1 MLKNLWCLILLIFSS
16 SVFADVEYY
25 TYGSFENVRDA
36 FILIAN
42 IMSDPWY
49 LGIGAAMGSLG
60 IFVATL
66 INVGKN
72 MMGKGEGSFLP
83 ALIMCFFGASLFM
96 VFLTPKTTVH
106 IYDTTTS
113 RYESV
118 GNVPTSLAEI
128 AYLSNLFERYGS
140 NVTASASLY
149 GRDKHA
155 NGNSL
160 ELLLNILSVDPLK
173 HNVQLGQSLERY
185 LTTCVSPAVSHP
197 DRYDSFDYAA
207 MLSGTTNF
215 WGELEKTRNSNQYF
229 HWQGGDMDCD
239 QGFDEVYKVLVTDF
253 DTTFKPVLDQVCGEA
268 GYDDTD
274 PASIL
279 ECGTMIS
286 EVGSIVFSSTLA
298 YAPNQL
304 MAMSAISQSLYHV
317 LTENVGTAVRDFGN
331 MQAMSQGIGA
341 LLVSEGWLPSI
352 RLATLV
358 IILASSSV
366 IVWFFFTPFLVRSLH
381 LLLSLFAFMALWGV
395 FDSVLHVVKMIS
407 IQNSFSDIHA
417 YQGGIKSFL
426 MAPGELQKVIASYG
440 KMQGLGVSLAALLTA
455 ILFKITATP
464 FAHMAERM
472 ADDVESIGKNTGNE
486 ILDVSNRQKK
496 MRDMAETSAHYEA
509 MSLYGVERYALGA
522 HSSTY
527 PYRQQEAEISAIREQ
542 TGRSTQDALMDQA
555 TIPANVKAGDMLAHD
570 EMAAH
575 YKTSAGDNAATG
587 AKLATMRSHTQDR
600 AYGSAS
606 QIIAKPTQ
614 ASQMEE
620 LAVKETASLRQTAA
634 TPTDSVNKVAAVK
647 NAEDVGSA
655 EEKFRQFPSKDEILD
670 HTSEVTRLQIED
682 SKAQIKGRADAVDS
696 GLADSTQD
704 VANISAESQVGHVLG
719 SAKESA
725 KHGNSV
731 LEGSYYTSGQ
741 STEAGNRANIGGN
754 KAANKMAD
762 NVNRS
767 PVELEEM
774 KQSQHWENEVV
785 SALRRIMMSE
795 TLEQSE
801 LQTAFQELA
810 KQPLFLAPEQYG
822 ALVDKFYQGEMEAP
836 LMADPSGGWVTFSWD
851 PDNGMQN
858 IAIET
863 GNYAVNHSSVN
874 RFEDGASRIE
884 NANAAVML
892 ATLDSINSEAAM
904 LDLAREGV
912 KGFGVYRNMQEGEST
927 HINAGVGGDVRLS
940 GSMGVDGGKV
950 LKAAGNMKELIPG
963 RSKAGNSIPEYIRG
977 PMNEPVRVPSRG
989 GSPTSNILSDT
1000 GDAVSGLGNL
1010 KLGGGV
1016 GSDVSAKM
1024 SDSSSE
1030 TASID
1035 PAVGSLAL
1043 AIANA
1048 KRQLSEDPNMS
1059 HEDRLN
1065 VASEF
1070 QREYESMQSMSIE
1083 QLLTLSKGYE
1093 IELLKDH
1100 AEYPGLYSKLKEFIK
1115 GDESDNEIKELLEK
1129 KSEDGMNGS
1138 HSDVFLR

>member
-1 MLKNLWCLILLIFSS
+1 MLKKLWSVILLFFSPA
-16 SVFADVEYY
+16 VFADVEYY

-66 INVGKN
+66 INVGKS

-83 ALIMCFFGASLFM
+83 ALILCFFGASLFM
-96 VFLTPKTTVH
+96 AFLAPKTTVH
-106 IYDTTTS
+106 IYDTTTG

-118 GNVPTSLAEI
+118 GNVPASLAEI
-128 AYLSNLFERYGS
+128 AYLSNLFERYAS
-140 NVTASASLY
+140 NVTASASMY

-173 HNVQLGQSLERY
+173 HNVQLGQSIERY

-253 DTTFKPVLDQVCGEA
+253 ETTFKPVLNQLCGEA
-268 GYDDTD
+268 GYDESD
-274 PASIL
+274 PASVIQ
-279 ECGTMIS
+279 CGTMIS

-317 LTENVGTAVRDFGN
+317 LTENVGTAVRDYGN

-358 IILASSSV
+358 VILASSSV
-366 IVWFFFTPFLVRSLH
+366 IIWFFFTPFLFRALH
-381 LLLSLFAFMALWGV
+381 LLLALFAFMALWGV
-395 FDSVLHVVKMIS
+395 FDSVMHVVKMIS

-455 ILFKITATP
+455 ILFKISAMP
-464 FAHMAERM
+464 FAHIAERL
-472 ADDVESIGKNTGNE
+472 ADDIESTGKNVGNE
-486 ILDVSNRQKK
+486 ILDVGNRQKK
-496 MRDMAETSAHYEA
+496 MRDLAETSAHYEA
-509 MSLYGVERYALGA
+509 MSMMGTDRYALGA

-542 TGRSTQDALMDQA
+542 TGRNTQDAIMDQA
-555 TIPANVKAGDMLAHD
+555 TIPANVRAGDMAGHD
-570 EMAAH
+570 EMGAH
-575 YKTSAGDNAATG
+575 YKTSAGNSAATG
-587 AKLATMRSHTQDR
+587 AKLATMRTHTQDR
-600 AYGSAS
+600 AHESAS
-606 QIIAKPTQ
+606 QIIAQPTM
-614 ASQMEE
+614 ASRMDE
-620 LAVKETASLRQTAA
+620 LAGKETASLRQTAA
-634 TPTDSVNKVAAVK
+634 TSTDINNKMAAAK
-647 NAEDVGSA
+647 NAEEIGAA
-655 EEKFRQFPSKDEILD
+655 EEKFRQFSSKDDLLD
-670 HTSEVTRLQIED
+670 HASGLTKLQIED
-682 SKAQIKGRADAVDS
+682 SKAQIQTRSDVVDS
-696 GLADSTQD
+696 GFADSTQD
-704 VANISAESQVGHVLG
+704 VANISAESQVGHALG
-719 SAKESA
+719 NAKESA
-725 KHGNSV
+725 KHGSGV
-731 LEGSYYTSGQ
+731 LEGSYYTSEQ
-741 STEAGNRANIGGN
+741 STEAANRANIGGN
-754 KAANKMAD
+754 RSANKMAD
-762 NVNRS
+762 AVNLS
-767 PVELEEM
+767 AVELEEM
-774 KQSQHWENEVV
+774 RQSQHWENEVV
-785 SALRRIMMSE
+785 SAFRRIMMSE

-801 LQTAFQELA
+801 VQTAFQELA
-810 KQPLFLAPEQYG
+810 KQPIFLTPDQYG
-822 ALVDKFYQGEMEAP
+822 ALVDEYYQGEMKAP
-836 LMADPSGGWVTFSWD
+836 TMADPSGGWVTFSWD
-851 PDNGMQN
+851 PENGMQN
-858 IAIET
+858 VAIET
-863 GNYAVNHSSVN
+863 GSHAVNHSSVN
-874 RFEDGASRIE
+874 RFENAASRIE
-884 NANAAVML
+884 NANDAVML
-892 ATLDSINSEAAM
+892 ATLESLDSEAAI
-904 LDLAREGV
+904 LDFAREGT

-927 HINAGVGGDVRLS
+927 HINAGVGGDARLS
-940 GSMGVDGGKV
+940 GSMGVDAGKV
-950 LKAAGNMKELIPG
+950 FKAAGNLKELIPG
-963 RSKAGNSIPEYIRG
+963 RSKGGNSIPEYIRG
-977 PMNEPVRVPSRG
+977 PMNEPIRVPSRG
-989 GSPTSNILSDT
+989 GSPSNNILSDA

-1016 GSDVSAKM
+1016 GLDASAKS

-1048 KRQLSEDPNMS
+1048 KKQLSEDSNMS
-1059 HEDRLN
+1059 YEDRLH

-1083 QLLTLSKGYE
+1083 QLLTLSEGYE

-1100 AEYPGLYSKLKEFIK
+1100 AEYPGLYSKFKDLIRGE
-1115 GDESDNEIKELLEK
+1115 GSNNETNSLLEK
-1129 KSEDGMNGS
+1129 GSEDGINSS